1 MAALLNKTLEIE
13 TSRRNLLK
21 YGSLAGISSLAG
33 INLLNTSA
41 LQNINIL
48 ESSAAL
54 NLNNINSALN
64 NVPVE
69 YINHIDYTTKPYNLF
84 MVTENINLVNKLT
97 ANKRIENIYLYSKSI
112 NNGLTSK
119 ITAEKSLSSLL
130 LSLGTIIPFDYDI
143 TYIDMKAWKL
153 RDAFLYISDTYAE
166 IQNSKNAKLNE
177 EKLLS
182 SLNILGTYNKNI
194 YAPNI
199 SQWQK
204 GELKTFNLNILP
216 VGNLISL

>member
-54 NLNNINSALN
+54 NLNNINSAVN
-64 NVPVE
+64 NNS
-69 YINHIDYTTKPYNLF
+69 INYIDYTTKPYNIF
-84 MVTENINLVNKLT
+84 MATENINLVNKLI

-166 IQNSKNAKLNE
+166 IQNNKNTQINE

-199 SQWQK
+199 SNWHN
-204 GELKTFNLNILP
+204 ENVIHNISQPIGDIVVL
-216 VGNLISL
+216 

>member
-1 MAALLNKTLEIE
+1 METLLNKTLEIE

-33 INLLNTSA
+33 INLLNTGA

-48 ESSAAL
+48 ENSAAL
-54 NLNNINSALN
+54 NLNNINNAVN
-64 NVPVE
+64 NSS
-69 YINHIDYTTKPYNLF
+69 INHIDYTTKPYNLF
-84 MVTENINLVNKLT
+84 IVTENINLVNKLI

-112 NNGLTSK
+112 NNGQNSK
-119 ITAEKSLSSLL
+119 ITAEKSLSGLL

-166 IQNSKNAKLNE
+166 IQNNKNAKVNE

-194 YAPNI
+194 YAPTISNWHNENVIHNI
-199 SQWQK
+199 SK
-204 GELKTFNLNILP
+204 PIGNIVVL
-216 VGNLISL
+216 